1 MQKFLETIINTNAKE
16 SQDKLLC
23 CREVIV
29 DVFGDH
35 EGQRGGVADDQEDD
49 RGDDQEDS

>member
-1 MQKFLETIINTNAKE
+1 MKE

-29 DVFGDH
+29 DDIGDH
-35 EGQRGGVADDQEDD
+35 EGHQGEVADDQEDD